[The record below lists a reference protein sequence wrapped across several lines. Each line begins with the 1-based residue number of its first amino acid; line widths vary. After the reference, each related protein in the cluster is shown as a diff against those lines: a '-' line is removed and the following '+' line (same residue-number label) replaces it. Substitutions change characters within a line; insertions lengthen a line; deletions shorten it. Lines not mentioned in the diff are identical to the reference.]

1 MLSIRP
7 DDVLISLRSRVHLC
21 TSDHLQFLSYSFITP
36 ILVAGVFIPWNISL
50 PKLHFH
56 TKYVLS
62 FPYWGQGYSWEY
74 SSVLL
79 WLPFPL
85 QRFSFWEIF
94 PHKKIRFWGTGGGVQ
109 RGLPF
114 WRKFFK
120 IKLLF
125 SEFEVTK
132 TAIFNRWKVGSV
144 LNNKP
149 NSYNNN
155 GSFLSL
161 KKHTSLYSF

>member
-56 TKYVLS
+56 TKYDLS
-62 FPYWGQGYSWEY
+62 FPYWGQGYSLLSVSWDY

-109 RGLPF
+109 GLPL

-125 SEFEVTK
+125 SEFEVK
-132 TAIFNRWKVGSV
+132 KQQ
-144 LNNKP
+144 
-149 NSYNNN
+149 
-155 GSFLSL
+155 FLIVERLALCSIINQIL
-161 KKHTSLYSF
+161 IITMDRFCV